1 MQSTI
6 YCVQLHAHLKATKE
20 GHLPHFNARVARL
33 RHRLET
39 AGTLR
44 RPLHQATQAART
56 RATLL
61 CYYVPAV
68 ETVLPAVRGRPY
80 FMATII
86 THPALAKL
94 VLLLALGAGLFSPAG
109 AADNGLAQVPPRGW
123 LGWTQFRCQIR
134 CDFDSANCIHERLF
148 MQIADVMVSEG
159 WRDAGYTYLNLD
171 DCWQDMERDASDDL
185 QPDPDRFPS
194 GMKHLAD
201 YLHTRQLKLGV
212 YTDYGT
218 KTCMGRPGSYG
229 HLAQDAAQ
237 FAKWGVDR

>member
-1 MQSTI
+1 MGQPPQYLVTAQRARRCSATTCCRDRLARNQQ
-6 YCVQLHAHLKATKE
+6 YVAAH
-20 GHLPHFNARVARL
+20 
-33 RHRLET
+33 
-39 AGTLR
+39 
-44 RPLHQATQAART
+44 
-56 RATLL
+56 
-61 CYYVPAV
+61 
-68 ETVLPAVRGRPY
+68 
-80 FMATII
+80 MATII

-109 AADNGLAQVPPRGW
+109 AADNSLAQVPPRGW

-134 CDFDSANCIHERLF
+134 CDFDPANCIHERLF